1 MKKFQSVEEF
11 IKCARITN
19 VNVCQGLLDGKI
31 NVDDDVVKNS
41 ITQPSIYQSIY
52 CDAAENILTTNVE
65 EVTQDVHDDND
76 VSNDITFTIDDKMYT
91 YKGQP
96 DNTIASAF
104 KSLKI
109 KGTIYNGDDAVDT
122 SLAISSLNG
131 VSTLSKTK
139 TVIDEAAVEDP
150 KEDVKE
156 ETK

>member
-31 NVDDDVVKNS
+31 NLDDDIVKSS

-52 CDAAENILTTNVE
+52 CCGTKDTTAVMVE

-76 VSNDITFTIDDKMYT
+76 DSNNITFAIDGKTYT

-96 DNTIASAF
+96 SNTIASAF
-104 KSLKI
+104 KSMKI
-109 KGTIYNGDDAVDT
+109 KGTIYNGNEAVDT
-122 SLAISSLNG
+122 SLTISSLNG
-131 VSTLSKTK
+131 VNTLSKTK
-139 TVIDEAAVEDP
+139 VAIDETVVEDT
-150 KEDVKE
+150 KE